1 MSGLSI
7 RKDIKILHS
16 NVLNHAKEDLSR
28 DQKRILYLCLKEVN
42 ESKWP
47 SDGLFKISSKHYA
60 TVYGMMPDEATKD
73 LKKAIAE
80 FRGKTVTVFDD
91 IDGIKM
97 KGEIDWTSSR
107 WESVSKERGVYSVKI
122 DPDLKQHLVPLL
134 YARPITISF
143 FEELAA
149 LKYKYSQRLYA
160 CLSQFRGTGEFRT
173 TAEKLHELWLLP
185 PSYKKWSLMK
195 MRAIDPAVEDLQR
208 FEDFKTLTYT
218 TKQNSESLSILFQF
232 TPKKEN

>member
-42 ESKWP
+42 DSKWP
-47 SDGLFKISSKHYA
+47 SDGLFKISSRHYA
-60 TVYGMMPDEATKD
+60 TVYGMTPDEATKD
-73 LKKAIAE
+73 LKKAITE
-80 FRGKTVTVFDD
+80 FRGKTVTVFED
-91 IDGIKM
+91 IDGIEM

-107 WESVSKERGVYSVKI
+107 WESVSKERGVYAVKI
-122 DPDLKQHLVPLL
+122 NPDLKEYLMPIL
-134 YARPITISF
+134 YERPFTISF

>member
-42 ESKWP
+42 DSKWP
-47 SDGLFKISSKHYA
+47 SDGLFKISSRHYA
-60 TVYGMMPDEATKD
+60 TVYGMTPDDATMD
-73 LKKAIAE
+73 LKKAITE
-80 FRGKTVTVFDD
+80 YRGKTVTVVED
-91 IDGIKM
+91 IDGIEM

-107 WESVSKERGVYSVKI
+107 WESVSKERGVYAVKI
-122 DPDLKQHLVPLL
+122 NPDHQQYLMPIL
-134 YARPITISF
+134 YERPFTISF